1 MSESNRALVV
11 AYYKKLYSRDCA
23 AAMDES
29 LADNYVEHQYTTGF
43 TETGLRAYVMQR
55 LEQHPQHRVI
65 VHHVLSDGDF
75 VFLFVEEK
83 LSNGVDYARAELFR
97 LENGKIAE
105 HWGSHVLDE
114 KNRKNSNGTFDGPQV
129 NRNVDYG
136 RRFAARL
143 EELDARGFDG
153 QELHTFEESRVPEY
167 RQHSPKGGDG
177 MTGLVEILSKAKQAG
192 IKVSMSR
199 KRTLS
204 DGDFVMSHRLY
215 NTDPPHPLMNR
226 INTFDMFR
234 LNADGRA
241 VEHWDVMEDVPS
253 ADLLTRMF

>member
-1 MSESNRALVV
+1 MSESNRAFVV
-11 AYYKKLYSRDCA
+11 AYYKTLYSRDCA
-23 AAMDES
+23 AAMNES
-29 LADNYVEHQYTTGF
+29 LADAYVEHQYTTGF
-43 TETGLRAYVMQR
+43 TKAGLRDYVMQR

-75 VFLFVEEK
+75 VFLFVEEQ
-83 LSNGVDYARAELFR
+83 LGDGIDYARAELFR
-97 LENGKIAE
+97 LENGRIAE

-129 NRNVDYG
+129 NRNVDYA
-136 RRFAARL
+136 RRFAQRL

-153 QELHTFEESRVPEY
+153 QELQTFEESRVPEY

-199 KRTLS
+199 KRTLT

-241 VEHWDVMEDVPS
+241 IEHWDVMEGVPS
-253 ADLLTRMF
+253 ADLLAKMF